1 MKVTLDNANAAV
13 KPGMFAE
20 VIITSDKT
28 AGVIAL
34 PSNSV
39 LIKSGKTVAAVIE
52 DGKKVVFKEVVV
64 GVDNGTLAE
73 IKSGIKAGD
82 VVVIEGQYY
91 LEDNS
96 EFKII
101 D

>member
-1 MKVTLDNANAAV
+1 
-13 KPGMFAE
+13 
-20 VIITSDKT
+20 
-28 AGVIAL
+28 
-34 PSNSV
+34 
-39 LIKSGKTVAAVIE
+39 
-52 DGKKVVFKEVVV
+52 VFKEVVV

-73 IKSGIKAGD
+73 IKSGVKAGD
-82 VVVIEGQYY
+82 TVVIEGQYY